1 MTFSSAH
8 MVDGAVLL
16 IVVFSILIGFIRGA
30 TREVLGIAGWVGA
43 FATVFYGLPLCRPF
57 GRHYI
62 HNAMIADAVT
72 AGLLFVLSLAIFIII
87 SRMLSSC
94 IKGGILGGLD
104 RSFGLV
110 FGFVRG
116 VLVVCMGY
124 LAISFFYP
132 PPEIPQAIQTARL
145 TPWIVLGTEK
155 LRLLIPKDYLPQDR
169 ALHTLVPSSAPDLLE
184 THLSTL
190 EDTVKHLSTLKPLS
204 PQKAKNL
211 DSLIEVYD
219 TTSQE

>member
-43 FATVFYGLPLCRPF
+43 FA
-57 GRHYI
+57 
-62 HNAMIADAVT
+62 T